1 MPTGWRASSAKPKSL
16 ASLNHPNIAHH
27 LRPGEERRHD
37 SARDGI
43 GRGADAAQIASRK
56 GAIPLDEALPIAKQI
71 AEALEAAHEQGIIHR
86 DLKPANI
93 KLRPDGT
100 VKVLDFGLAKA
111 LEPVP
116 ARRRRPV
123 DVANDH
129 DAGDDAGSGV
139 ILGTAAYMSPEQ
151 ARGRAVDKR
160 SDVWAF
166 GCVLF
171 EMLAGVASSAA
182 KTVTESIAAIVRAEP
197 DWRKLPPETPA
208 AIRRLLRRCLAKDPK
223 ERLTDIGVARFEIR
237 DALTEPFSEAH
248 ESAAPRRMSQLP
260 WIVAALSIGPDAGH
274 YRVVAAARLSRAV
287 PDAAGDHPSNRLLA
301 DSLALSPDG
310 RQLAFVAPVNGK
322 QSLWVRQ
329 LDQVAAQP
337 VPGTNDAVFP
347 FWAPD
352 GRAIGF
358 FAGGKLQRINLSG
371 GSPQALAD
379 VTVGRGASWSPDG
392 VIVFAPTLDG
402 GLMRISAGGGVSA
415 AATRLSGGQ
424 RGHRWPQ
431 FLPDGRH
438 FLFASL
444 GDGDSSGLFLGS
456 LDEGTPVRLV
466 DASGAGWYASGHLI
480 FESGGTLNAA
490 PFDIDRRRLT
500 EKQCT
505 NLADANQIPDWL
517 EGSIVFVE
525 RSIGLRSRLVRTAAP
540 RLDGLRRHHRR
551 HCGRA
556 R

>member
-1 MPTGWRASSAKPKSL
+1 MGQVFRARDTKLDRDVAIKVLPEAVAHDADRLARFTREAKTL
-16 ASLNHPNIAHH
+16 ASLNHPNIAGIYG
-27 LRPGEERRHD
+27 LEESGGV
-37 SARDGI
+37 SALVMELVEGDDLSQR
-43 GRGADAAQIASRK
+43 IAK
-56 GAIPLDEALPIAKQI
+56 GAIPIDEALPIAKQI

-93 KLRPDGT
+93 KVRADGT

-111 LEPVP
+111 MEP
-116 ARRRRPV
+116 A
-123 DVANDH
+123 
-129 DAGDDAGSGV
+129 AGSSSSASISPTITTPAMTQAGM

-151 ARGRAVDKR
+151 AKGRPAGKR

-171 EMLAGVASSAA
+171 EMLAGVQVFGGED
-182 KTVTESIAAIVRAEP
+182 VTESIAAIVRAEP

-223 ERLTDIGVARFEIR
+223 ERLTDIGVARLEIR
-237 DALTEPFSEAH
+237 DALTEPISDAH

-260 WIVAALSIGPDAGH
+260 WIVAALSIVLTLAIIGWSLQRDSVEPFPM
-274 YRVVAAARLSRAV
+274 RLEIIPPTGFS
-287 PDAAGDHPSNRLLA
+287 P

-310 RQLAFVAPVNGK
+310 RQLAFVAPVNGI

-329 LDQVAAQP
+329 LDQERAQP
-337 VPGTNDAVFP
+337 VPGTNDAIFP

-379 VTVGRGASWSPDG
+379 VTVGRGGSWSPDG

-444 GDGDSSGLFLGS
+444 GDGDSGGLFLGS

-466 DASGAGWYASGHLI
+466 DASGGWMVRIRS
-480 FESGGTLNAA
+480 
-490 PFDIDRRRLT
+490 
-500 EKQCT
+500 
-505 NLADANQIPDWL
+505 PD
-517 EGSIVFVE
+517 
-525 RSIGLRSRLVRTAAP
+525 LRK
-540 RLDGLRRHHRR
+540 RRHPER
-551 HCGRA
+551 CPV
-556 R
+556 